1 MSEADIYST
10 RVTRRESLLRMR
22 GFDCAVHEW
31 GNAASPLIVYLHGWA
46 DCAATL
52 QFVIDSFAG
61 EWHVVAP
68 DLRGFGNSRA
78 DVTSYWFPDYLA
90 DLDCLLDAVSPA
102 RPVRLVGHS
111 MGGNIA
117 GLYAGSMPSR
127 VAAFVSLEG
136 FGLPDVNPAEA
147 PARYRE
153 WLQSVRTPSA
163 FAAYRDFAT
172 LAGHIARRN
181 PRLSPDRALYV
192 AHCWGRVEGSEVRLK
207 ADPLHR
213 LPNPV
218 LYRRAEALA
227 CWRSITA
234 ATLLVTGA
242 DSDLRRRIEAQGES
256 LSIQVPIAG
265 ARVAVIEG
273 SGHMLH
279 FDAPAAL
286 AACLEDFLRTD
297 L

>member
-1 MSEADIYST
+1 M
-10 RVTRRESLLRMR
+10 
-22 GFDCAVHEW
+22 HEW
-31 GNAASPLIVYLHGWA
+31 GSAASPLIVYLHGWA
-46 DCAATL
+46 DCAPTL
-52 QFVIDSFAG
+52 QFVIDWFAG
-61 EWHVVAP
+61 DWHVVAP
-68 DLRGFGNSRA
+68 DLRGFGDSRL
-78 DVTSYWFPDYLA
+78 DVTSYWFADYLA
-90 DLDCLLDAVSPA
+90 DLDCLLETVSPD

-136 FGLPDVNPAEA
+136 FGLPDSNPAEA
-147 PARYRE
+147 PERYRE
-153 WLQSVRTPSA
+153 WLQSERTPSG
-163 FAAYRDFAT
+163 FASYPDFAT
-172 LAGHIARRN
+172 FAGHIARRN
-181 PRLSPDRALYV
+181 PRLSPDRASYV
-192 AHCWGRVEGSEVRLK
+192 AHCWGRVEGGEVRLK

-213 LPNPV
+213 RPNPV

-234 ATLLVTGA
+234 PALLVTGA
-242 DSDLRRRIEAQGES
+242 DSDLRLRIEALGES
-256 LSIQVPIAG
+256 LTTQVPIAG

-286 AACLEDFLRTD
+286 AACLDDFLRHS